1 MSGLDPC
8 AHRVVSRALCLA
20 CLVITE
26 KQKSRGNILLVY
38 FSHPLHSSGSGSW
51 RPGHRTPP
59 SSFCTMAKPSHGEPA
74 RECGGDRE
82 EEACPQLLSMELWI
96 LLCSAENE
104 DEVDK
109 KSRKV
114 AMDGHCRPFSQGA
127 GPALTIFPA
136 PQGNG
141 GPPCKQTLSGC
152 EGVR

>member
-59 SSFCTMAKPSHGEPA
+59 SSRCTMAKPSHGEPA

-82 EEACPQLLSMELWI
+82 QEACPQLFSTKLWI
-96 LLCSAENE
+96 LWCSAENE

-109 KSRKV
+109 KIQKGCYGWALQAVLAGSWSRSDHLPRS
-114 AMDGHCRPFSQGA
+114 AREWGA
-127 GPALTIFPA
+127 FL
-136 PQGNG
+136 
-141 GPPCKQTLSGC
+141 
-152 EGVR
+152 